1 MNLNKI
7 IFLVLLIFPVPYT
20 YGQECKAKIFI
31 RTDIP
36 SSRVYVNNEFA
47 GKGNTAIELEKGV
60 YNIVVMEESDRWNA
74 KSFSDTL
81 NIKNCSDTTLTYNFK
96 SEVYLDTD
104 PQDVYVYQDSS
115 LIGHTPLFL
124 TVNND
129 EVILKKP
136 GFEDKVLK
144 VNEIKSGEKIDLN
157 FTGEAAGKNFFEK
170 NIFKILVGGILALGG
185 VTAYYKLKAD
195 DYFDQYQLYGDKYDL
210 DQTHKFDL
218 ISGITFGALQV
229 GFGFLIYYFLSD

>member
-7 IFLVLLIFPVPYT
+7 IFLVILILPVLST
-20 YGQECKAKIFI
+20 YGQECRAKVFFK
-31 RTDIP
+31 TDLP
-36 SSRVYVNNEFA
+36 SSKVYVNNEFA
-47 GKGNTAIELEKGV
+47 GKGNMEVELEKGI
-60 YNIVVMEESDRWNA
+60 YNIVVMEESDRWDA
-74 KSFSDTL
+74 KTFSDTL
-81 NIKNCSDTTLTYNFK
+81 KIENCSDTTLTYNFK

-104 PQDVYVYQDSS
+104 PQDVYVYRDSS

-124 TVNND
+124 TVSND
-129 EVILKKP
+129 NIVLKKP
-136 GFEDKVLK
+136 GFENKVLK
-144 VNEIKSGEKIDLN
+144 LNELKSGEKINMN

-170 NIFKILVGGILALGG
+170 NVFKILVGGILSLGA

-195 DYFDQYQLYGDKYDL
+195 DYFDQYQLFGDQHDL
-210 DQTHKFDL
+210 DRTHKYDL